1 MLQFI
6 KTEEQLRQHILINH
20 GRAPSP
26 EIPTITD
33 HSDPE
38 MEGLVREKA
47 KAYQEWQIASIES
60 FRDSVLDEKTEKK
73 KQQEAGHQKKPE

>member
-6 KTEEQLRQHILINH
+6 QTEEQLRQHILINH
-20 GRAPSP
+20 GRAPAP
-26 EIPTITD
+26 KLPTVTD

-47 KAYQEWQIASIES
+47 KAYQAWQIASIES

-73 KQQEAGHQKKPE
+73 KQHELGRQKEAE